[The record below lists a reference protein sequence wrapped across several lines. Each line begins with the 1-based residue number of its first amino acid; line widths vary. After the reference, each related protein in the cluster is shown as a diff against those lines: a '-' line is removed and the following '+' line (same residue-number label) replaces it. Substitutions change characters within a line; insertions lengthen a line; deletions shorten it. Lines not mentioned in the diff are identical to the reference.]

1 MPRAGGTDAG
11 GNAMNGR
18 YRDLSISQHG
28 GVLVVELD
36 RPEKRNAM
44 RLGLREELIQLF
56 TEIDADSQVRAAV
69 VTGAGRAFSA
79 GADLDELRTRTVES
93 ELSPAGEL
101 RRRLSHVIETSAKPV
116 VAAVNGPCIGA
127 GLELALACHIR
138 VASTKATF
146 GLPEVSIGVVPGSG
160 GTQRLTRVVGVGW
173 SMHMTLTGVPIS
185 AEQAYQIG
193 LVTGLHQPDLLREE
207 AIALAELLGKQPP
220 MAYRC
225 ARDAVTRA
233 YDVDLATG
241 IELERKLFALCLSTG
256 VPTRKAQELLD
267 RISTST
273 APGAAES

>member
-1 MPRAGGTDAG
+1 
-11 GNAMNGR
+11 MNGR